1 MFVQVPTMDA
11 SSKNM
16 AQDDENCPKLV
27 FGAFFMS
34 DQHKLK
40 QATFIRTWIRFN
52 LWGSS
57 RLAEG
62 GSLQI

>member
-1 MFVQVPTMDA
+1 MYVQIPTMDA
-11 SSKNM
+11 SPKNM
-16 AQDDENCPKLV
+16 AQNDENGPKLV

-57 RLAEG
+57 RLAEITK
-62 GSLQI
+62 SL